1 VTRLRSLAAAVSPAG
16 LVIPI
21 VLMALLSAQSV
32 SGMTRELDQAAC
44 LASDWRR
51 AIEAFEG
58 GAIDFRGACMS
69 ASIGTGGDIP
79 EDFYQQ
85 IELADRDFEAAAERL
100 TADPWRKAANHV
112 GGAPVIL
119 FALFAGAM
127 ISGSPMGS
135 GVAAWGLSNGWTRG
149 SWSRSTLAL
158 TGIATGVAYAL
169 VLIVA
174 VVTTYLKW
182 QGAGVDASFPM
193 PGLGTLAPL
202 PGLVYFGMVGV
213 MAGLITGRGE
223 IGGMTAVVVAIT
235 DFLGS
240 SRFRL
245 SPFFPT
251 SWHQTALETTPSPLS
266 ISQALGL
273 MSAAAVVLA
282 AVVYWYMT
290 RRRDIPDR

>member
-1 VTRLRSLAAAVSPAG
+1 VTRLRSLAAAVAPAG

-21 VLMALLSAQSV
+21 VLMVLLSAQSV

-58 GAIDFRGACMS
+58 GVIDFRGNCMS
-69 ASIGTGGDIP
+69 ASIGTSGEIP
-79 EDFYQQ
+79 EEFYQQ
-85 IELADRDFEAAAERL
+85 VELADRDFDAAAERL
-100 TADPWRKAANHV
+100 TEDPWRKAANHV

-119 FALFAGAM
+119 FALFVGAM
-127 ISGSPMGS
+127 IAGSPMGS
-135 GVAAWGLSNGWTRG
+135 GVAAWSLSNGWTRG

-158 TGIATGVAYAL
+158 TAIATGVAYAL
-169 VLIVA
+169 VLVVA
-174 VVTTYLKW
+174 VVTTYAKW
-182 QGAGVDASFPM
+182 RGAGVDASLAM
-193 PGLGTLAPL
+193 PGLGALAPL
-202 PGLVYFGMVGV
+202 PGLIYFGMIGV

-223 IGGMTAVVVAIT
+223 IGGMTAVVIAIT
-235 DFLGS
+235 DFMGS

-251 SWHQTALETTPSPLS
+251 SWHQTALETTPSPLT
-266 ISQALGL
+266 IPQALGL
-273 MSAAAVVLA
+273 MVAAAVVLA

-290 RRRDIPDR
+290 RRRDVPDR

>member
-1 VTRLRSLAAAVSPAG
+1 VTRLRSLAAAVAPAG

-21 VLMALLSAQSV
+21 VLMVLLSAQSV

-58 GAIDFRGACMS
+58 GVIDFRGNCMS
-69 ASIGTGGDIP
+69 ASIGTSGEIP
-79 EDFYQQ
+79 EEFYQQ
-85 IELADRDFEAAAERL
+85 VELADRDFDAAAERL
-100 TADPWRKAANHV
+100 TEDPWRKAANHV

-119 FALFAGAM
+119 FALFVGAM
-127 ISGSPMGS
+127 IAGSPMGS
-135 GVAAWGLSNGWTRG
+135 GVAAWSLSNGWTRG

-158 TGIATGVAYAL
+158 TAIATGVAYAL
-169 VLIVA
+169 VLVVA
-174 VVTTYLKW
+174 VVTTYAKW
-182 QGAGVDASFPM
+182 RGAGVDTSLAM
-193 PGLGTLAPL
+193 PGLGALAPL
-202 PGLVYFGMVGV
+202 PGLIYFGMIGV

-223 IGGMTAVVVAIT
+223 IGGMTAVVIAIT
-235 DFLGS
+235 DFMGS

-251 SWHQTALETTPSPLS
+251 SWHQTALETTPSPLT
-266 ISQALGL
+266 IPQALGL
-273 MSAAAVVLA
+273 MVAAAVVLA

-290 RRRDIPDR
+290 RRRDVPDR